1 MFISDINVPGM
12 LHAVLIRS
20 NVRSGKL
27 LDIQLPKMPD
37 GYFFFSAVDIP
48 GKNSIWNYETLPVFA
63 SYEISY
69 LGEPVGVIAGADL
82 PTVEKL
88 ASETKLKIE
97 KTQPL
102 DFNKVFSKKQIL
114 EKECYKTGNV
124 DNYFNNTENY
134 KIIETKFTSEITT
147 PFNLETEGVI
157 IVPPQKSVQDSENS
171 PGKSW
176 KVYTPSQWTDHV
188 INSLSNFLNID
199 KDKILVE
206 PTESGEALDSKL
218 IIPSYTACQAA
229 AVAMISGKPVKL
241 MYTRKE
247 QTLYGPKCPPI
258 RINRKT
264 ACDREGHI
272 MAMDIKIFI
281 NCGAGNPLLK
291 EMIKRMI
298 VTSTGIYKTHA
309 LRVEAYGIK
318 TNLVPFTAYTGWGE
332 SENFISS
339 EAHAYEISEKL
350 NIFPTEFKLLNACDS
365 GSIILDSKQAK
376 DKFSFADIIQ
386 KITLESDFPRKYSA
400 FKFLSNR
407 RRNFYDGPIKGIGI
421 SCSYQGENPYTV
433 LCDHTYTVEATLEK
447 DGTLIITA
455 DKTSKN
461 MDQIWKN
468 IACTQ
473 LELKPS
479 SVQIKQNPH
488 SVKNKAAPELHS
500 VKISILTRLV
510 ELSINAIQKQR
521 FRNPL
526 PITVKRTVKIK
537 KEDVINPQTK
547 KNNPFYGI
555 ARGACIVEVEIDPLI
570 YTIKIRDIW
579 LAIDG
584 GKIYSEKAVIRSL
597 EKQVHNSLSKV
608 LVEKF
613 DDFFGKARGEYNPFY
628 PILDFTKSPKPNIIL
643 IPSKN
648 EPKGISRLPSML
660 IGGACMAA
668 VSQAVDNFVESIP
681 VTNKALYK
689 IISPGS

>member
-97 KTQPL
+97 KNQPL

-281 NCGAGNPLLK
+281 NCGAGNPLLR

-350 NIFPTEFKLLNACDS
+350 NIFPTEF
-365 GSIILDSKQAK
+365 
-376 DKFSFADIIQ
+376 
-386 KITLESDFPRKYSA
+386 
-400 FKFLSNR
+400 
-407 RRNFYDGPIKGIGI
+407 
-421 SCSYQGENPYTV
+421 
-433 LCDHTYTVEATLEK
+433 
-447 DGTLIITA
+447 
-455 DKTSKN
+455 
-461 MDQIWKN
+461 
-468 IACTQ
+468 
-473 LELKPS
+473 
-479 SVQIKQNPH
+479 
-488 SVKNKAAPELHS
+488 
-500 VKISILTRLV
+500 
-510 ELSINAIQKQR
+510 
-521 FRNPL
+521 
-526 PITVKRTVKIK
+526 
-537 KEDVINPQTK
+537 
-547 KNNPFYGI
+547 
-555 ARGACIVEVEIDPLI
+555 
-570 YTIKIRDIW
+570 
-579 LAIDG
+579 
-584 GKIYSEKAVIRSL
+584 
-597 EKQVHNSLSKV
+597 
-608 LVEKF
+608 
-613 DDFFGKARGEYNPFY
+613 
-628 PILDFTKSPKPNIIL
+628 
-643 IPSKN
+643 
-648 EPKGISRLPSML
+648 
-660 IGGACMAA
+660 
-668 VSQAVDNFVESIP
+668 
-681 VTNKALYK
+681 
-689 IISPGS
+689 